1 MPRPSK
7 NISNSGTS
15 NQRGRGNSFLSNI
28 PLSGWLRDKK
38 NLQKQKLEE
47 AAKQVSNNKAEN
59 ENTIVAILKSINFTE
74 SLLPADKLDYKSSET
89 QLYGDLEYA
98 VLEAID
104 MISNNTYDYNGID
117 LNKIDTSIIV
127 IAKELKNAIETGD
140 VHRAFAAQAGLITS
154 IDKIRNKIPFLPE
167 EMKAGFVETSE
178 SYLELW
184 HTLITSCITLD
195 TLQRNLNSQKTSIEQ
210 KQNQIKKMNEEHARK
225 MLNDEAYKKKIERAL
240 NNNFIDNSQDWD
252 QEIMDLYKW
261 LVSQRVEQSSV
272 KFEMLQ
278 YDMLFKQFTYQEKI
292 VNDYQIRVRQLPNP
306 EDLDLLNKYKDM
318 VENEYKRASEI
329 DAQFDELGE
338 FMDNMDERLKQMA
351 YSKGSIRQRKM
362 VAEAI
367 DKIVEQAQKIQLEEA
382 GIDTDSNQMNA
393 LKKIKLL
400 SETEIQKMKETQPVQ
415 EVEKTININ
424 TNKVREHN

>member
-15 NQRGRGNSFLSNI
+15 NQNRRGNSFLSNI

-59 ENTIVAILKSINFTE
+59 EDKIVTILRSINFTD

-89 QLYGDLEYA
+89 QPYGDLEYA
-98 VLEAID
+98 VFEAID
-104 MISNNTYDYNGID
+104 MISNNTYDYTGID
-117 LNKIDTSIIV
+117 LSKIDANILA
-127 IAKELKNAIETGD
+127 IAGELKNAIETGD

-167 EMKAGFVETSE
+167 EMKADYVETSE

-184 HTLITSCITLD
+184 RTLITSCTTLD
-195 TLQRNLNSQKTSIEQ
+195 TVQRNLDSQKISIEQ
-210 KQNQIKKMNEEHARK
+210 KQNQINKKNDELARK
-225 MLNDEAYKKKIERAL
+225 MLNDEAYKEKIERTMS
-240 NNNFIDNSQDWD
+240 NTFIANSQEWD
-252 QEIMDLYKW
+252 QESMDLYKW

-272 KFEMLQ
+272 SFEMLQ
-278 YDMLFKQFTYQEKI
+278 YDMLVKQFTYQEKI
-292 VNDYQIRVRQLPNP
+292 INDYQIRVRQLPTP
-306 EDLDLLNKYKDM
+306 EDPNLLNKYKDM
-318 VENEYKRASEI
+318 VETEYKRSAEI

-362 VAEAI
+362 VAEAV
-367 DKIVEQAQKIQLEEA
+367 DKIVEQAKKIQLEEA
-382 GIDTDSNQMNA
+382 GVNTDSNQMNA

-400 SETEIQKMKETQPVQ
+400 SETEIQKMKEAQPVQ
-415 EVEKTININ
+415 EVQKTININ

>member
-59 ENTIVAILKSINFTE
+59 EDKIVAILRSINFTD

-98 VLEAID
+98 VFEAID

-117 LNKIDTSIIV
+117 LNKIDASIIV

-210 KQNQIKKMNEEHARK
+210 KQNQIKKKNEEHARK